1 MSEYNL
7 NTISLDDLLFI
18 LGGFVFQGETSED
31 IDIAL
36 LLRLE
41 ELLILKIQ
49 ERTDEIPKGTI
60 LH

>member
-41 ELLILKIQ
+41 ELLIIKIQ
-49 ERTDEIPKGTI
+49 ERVSEIPEGTI

>member
-1 MSEYNL
+1 MGEYNL
-7 NTISLDDLLFI
+7 NTINLDDLLFI
-18 LGGFVFQGETSED
+18 LGGFIFQGDSTED

-41 ELLILKIQ
+41 ELLIVKIQ

>member
-1 MSEYNL
+1 MGEYNL

-18 LGGFVFQGETSED
+18 LGGFVFQGETSEE

-49 ERTDEIPKGTI
+49 DRTNEIPDGTTI
-60 LH
+60 H

>member
-1 MSEYNL
+1 MSDYNL

-31 IDIAL
+31 MDMAL

-49 ERTDEIPKGTI
+49 ERGSEIPEGTI